1 MNIHFMVLVL
11 NCILTQNNVRE
22 GYLIQNHE
30 IIESASYII
39 SKTYPTMNQKNTSYD
54 VLVSKSKLNNEYDY
68 YLKKLLKY
76 SISKEDESNS
86 YYTYNIKVV
95 LINNEKVT
103 LYSIETNDLSIEDE
117 IYVLWSNIKDILYYS
132 KYSKYIKNIYL
143 DRL

>member
-1 MNIHFMVLVL
+1 MNTHFMILVL

-22 GYLIQNHE
+22 GYLIQNHD
-30 IIESASYII
+30 IIQSTSYLIL
-39 SKTYPTMNQKNTSYD
+39 NQINTSDD

-76 SISKEDESNS
+76 SISKKDKSNS

-95 LINNEKVT
+95 LINKKTIT
-103 LYSIETNDLSIEDE
+103 LYSIETDDLSIEDE
-117 IYVLWSNIKDILYYS
+117 IYILWSNIKDILYDS

>member
-11 NCILTQNNVRE
+11 NCILTQNSVRE

-30 IIESASYII
+30 IIESTSYL
-39 SKTYPTMNQKNTSYD
+39 TLNQKNTSYD

-68 YLKKLLKY
+68 YLNKLLKY
-76 SISKEDESNS
+76 SITKKDKLNN
-86 YYTYNIKVV
+86 YYTYNIKIV

-103 LYSIETNDLSIEDE
+103 LYSIETDDLSIEDE
-117 IYVLWSNIKDILYYS
+117 IYVLWSNIKDILYDS

>member
-1 MNIHFMVLVL
+1 MVLVL